1 MHDENIRKM
10 TDMADTEIKDLPTL
24 NILLCYLLHRI
35 ERPVGVEQLY
45 EIAMETEIINYFYYQ
60 DSINYL
66 LTNELLTI
74 EKNKNGKDCYVIQP
88 KGKACA
94 EQLKSYAPKSCRDK
108 IVLVA
113 LKYFAR
119 LKYEQEVKIDYL
131 PSEHGCYINIRCID
145 PKYDLMDMKLFAPD
159 LEQAKLVGE
168 KIMLNP
174 AGFYGKIIELVL
186 SNKEVSYDLTDN

>member
-1 MHDENIRKM
+1 MQDENIRKM
-10 TDMADTEIKDLPTL
+10 TDMADTEIRDLPTL
-24 NILLCYLLHRI
+24 NILICYMLYRI
-35 ERPVGVEQLY
+35 EKNVEVDQLY
-45 EIAMETEIINYFYYQ
+45 EIAMETGIINYFYYQ
-60 DSINYL
+60 ESVNYL
-66 LTNELLTI
+66 LTNGLITI
-74 EKNKNGKDCYVIQP
+74 ENVNGKDFYVIQP

-94 EQLKSYAPKSCRDK
+94 EQLKSYAPKSCRDR

-119 LKYEQEVKIDYL
+119 LKYEQEIKIEYL
-131 PSEHGCYINIRCID
+131 PDDNGCYINIRCID

-174 AGFYGKIIELVL
+174 AGFYGKIIELAL
-186 SNKEVSYDLTDN
+186 SNEEISYDLTDN

>member
-1 MHDENIRKM
+1 MQDENIRKM
-10 TDMADTEIKDLPTL
+10 TEMADTEIKDLPTL

-35 ERPVGVEQLY
+35 DRPIGVEQLY
-45 EIAMETEIINYFYYQ
+45 DIAMETEMISYFSYQ

-66 LTNELLTI
+66 TE
-74 EKNKNGKDCYVIQP
+74 NGLIAVGQFTDGKECYFIKP

-108 IVLVA
+108 AVLVA

-119 LKYEQEVKIDYL
+119 LKYEQEIKIDYI

-145 PKYDLMDMKLFAPD
+145 AKYDLMDMKLFAPD
-159 LEQAKLVGE
+159 LEQAKLVGK

-174 AGFYGKIIELVL
+174 AGFYGKIIDFVL
-186 SNKEVSYDLTDN
+186 SNEEVAYDLTDN

>member
-35 ERPVGVEQLY
+35 ERPVEAEQLY
-45 EIAMETEIINYFYYQ
+45 EIAMETGIINYFYYQ
-60 DSINYL
+60 DSVGYL
-66 LTNELLTI
+66 VSNGLVSI
-74 EKNKNGKDCYVIQP
+74 ENINGKDCYIIQP
-88 KGKACA
+88 KGQACA
-94 EQLKSYAPKSCRDK
+94 EQLKSYAPKSCRDR
-108 IVLVA
+108 IVSVA

-119 LKYEQEVKIDYL
+119 LKYEQEIKIDYL
-131 PSEHGCYINIRCID
+131 PDDNGCYINIRCID
-145 PKYDLMDMKLFAPD
+145 PKHDLMDMKLFAPD

-174 AGFYGKIIELVL
+174 AGFYGKIIEMVL
-186 SNKEVSYDLTDN
+186 SNKEISYDLTDN

>member
-24 NILLCYLLHRI
+24 NILICYLLYRI
-35 ERPVGVEQLY
+35 EKPVESEQLY
-45 EIAMETEIINYFYYQ
+45 EIAMETGIISYFYYQ
-60 DSINYL
+60 DSVDYLINNGL
-66 LTNELLTI
+66 ITI
-74 EKNKNGKDCYVIQP
+74 ENIDGQKYYIIQP

-108 IVLVA
+108 IVSVA

-119 LKYEQEVKIDYL
+119 LKYEQEIIIDYL
-131 PSEHGCYINIRCID
+131 PDENGCYIYIRCID

-174 AGFYGKIIELVL
+174 SGFYRKIIELAL
-186 SNKEVSYDLTDN
+186 SNKEISYDLTDN